1 MATSEL
7 TKCIVTGS
15 ENLIRVV
22 NLGDMYPSAFINDP
36 KEEKKFE
43 KKPFIINFCEDSGM
57 VQLKYVNEY
66 DDMFKDYWY
75 RSATNAQMRK
85 SLRDIALSA
94 FKKHKGSIWNWLDIA
109 CNDGTMSQI
118 IKEENGD
125 IHVVGV
131 DPALNLNHRGSDVF
145 VNDYFSEK
153 AIHDKGKIY
162 CKYDVITN
170 IAMFYDLQNPH
181 PFLDDVKNVLKN
193 DGIYIIQMTDLW
205 GMLKSNAV
213 DNFCHEHVAYYS
225 LAVMDR
231 LLKQHGLEIFDFEY
245 NLTNGSSLRLYIS
258 HPGAYERREMVDMM
272 IEYQKKD
279 ITEKAIVE
287 WYNNDICRNLYIFMR
302 WLERQKKD
310 GKSIA
315 FIGASTKGNTL
326 LQMCNIDSK
335 LVDYAMELSEF
346 KFGKYTL
353 GSNIPIVDERGI
365 LNNPDVKNPDIC
377 VAAIWHFKDSILKN
391 FKSYI
396 NNGGSV
402 LFPLPKPVLYTKDG
416 IEEIK

>member
-22 NLGDMYPSAFINDP
+22 NLGDLYPSAFLNDP
-36 KEEKKFE
+36 KEEKKFQ

-57 VQLKYVNEY
+57 VQLKYVHEY

-75 RSATNAQMRK
+75 RSATNSQMRK
-85 SLRDIALSA
+85 SLRDIANSTLD
-94 FKKHKGSIWNWLDIA
+94 KHKSHVMNWLDIA
-109 CNDGTMSQI
+109 CNDGTLSSI
-118 IKEENGD
+118 VKD
-125 IHVVGV
+125 INSNIQVVGV
-131 DPALNLNHRGSDVF
+131 DPALNLNHSGSDVF
-145 VNDYFSEK
+145 VNDYFTSTAVK
-153 AIHDKGKIY
+153 AAVGEDAKF
-162 CKYDVITN
+162 DVITN
-170 IAMFYDLQNPH
+170 IAMFYDLQSPH
-181 PFLDDVKNVLKN
+181 GFLEGVKELLAPE
-193 DGIYIIQMTDLW
+193 GIYVIQMTDLW

-225 LAVMDR
+225 LAVMDK
-231 LLKQHGLEIFDFEY
+231 LLKQHGLEIFDIEY
-245 NLTNGSSLRLYIS
+245 NTTNGSSLRLYIC

-287 WYNNDICRNLYIFMR
+287 WYNNNICRNLYIFKR

-315 FIGASTKGNTL
+315 LIGASTKGNTL
-326 LQMCNIDSK
+326 LQMCDIDHR
-335 LVDYAMELSEF
+335 LIDYAMELSDF

-353 GSNIPIVDERGI
+353 GSNIPIVDEKLIMDAKRIG
-365 LNNPDVKNPDIC
+365 KPDIC

-391 FKSYI
+391 FDKYI
-396 NNGGSV
+396 QDGGSV
-402 LFPLPKPVLYTKDG
+402 LFPLPKPMLYTKTG
-416 IEEIK
+416 VVEIK